1 MRLAA
6 GALIVAAFALAALG
20 SAARAKRRARLLEA
34 LCASLELLR
43 GEVVT
48 RLTPLPDCAALLSRT
63 GPWECR
69 EFYAS
74 LGLAMDSLGE
84 LEFSRLWEACVSA
97 LELGEEAQSALADL
111 GRSLG
116 RYAATEQGAAI
127 DRCLAG
133 SARSPRARGRACA
146 IPPGSS
152 WAWAS
157 PPGCC
162 WRSYYTE
169 GGKH

>member
-20 SAARAKRRARLLEA
+20 SVARAKRRARLLEA

-63 GPWECR
+63 GPAECR

-116 RYAATEQGAAI
+116 RYAAAEQGAAI
-127 DRCLAG
+127 DRCLARLG
-133 SARSPRARGRACA
+133 PLAARERAALRDSARLKLGLGLSAGLLLAV
-146 IPPGSS
+146 IL
-152 WAWAS
+152 
-157 PPGCC
+157 
-162 WRSYYTE
+162 Y
-169 GGKH
+169 